1 MKLDRKTAPTIGY
14 FGAFV
19 SLGMA
24 TAALGPTLPALAENT
39 QTQLSEISYLFTTHA
54 LGYLLGSFQGGRLYD
69 RLPGHIIV
77 IAALVLMSA
86 MLALTPLISTIWL
99 LAAVML
105 LLGIAGGAVDV
116 GGNTLLVW
124 VHSRQV
130 GPYMN
135 GLHFFFGV
143 GSFIAPLI
151 IAQVDVATAN
161 ILGAY
166 WILALLM
173 TPAAIWLLRLPSPDP
188 LPTDEAPQAA
198 PGDATVAPTP
208 LQREGTVIFLVA
220 SLLFLYVGA
229 EASFGGWL
237 FTYTVES
244 GLAFSA
250 SAAYLTSAYWG
261 ALTFGRLLAIPI
273 AFHVRPRWILFG
285 DLIGCITSLA
295 VILLWPHSLGALW
308 IGTLGVGL
316 FMASIF
322 PTAISL
328 AERRLRITGRVTGWF
343 LVGSSLGA
351 MSLPWLIGQLFEA
364 SGPRVTMVS
373 ILVAIVAALGV
384 VALLTARTGM
394 VDTTPEA
401 VV

>member
-1 MKLDRKTAPTIGY
+1 MKRDGQSAPTIGY

-24 TAALGPTLPALAENT
+24 SAALGPTLPALAENT
-39 QTQLSEISYLFTTHA
+39 QTQLSEVSYLFTAHA

-77 IAALVLMSA
+77 ISALFLMSA
-86 MLALTPLISTIWL
+86 MLALTPVISTIWL

-105 LLGIAGGAVDV
+105 VMGMAGGAIDV

-124 VHSRQV
+124 IHTRQV

-143 GSFIAPLI
+143 GSFVGPLI
-151 IAQVDVATAN
+151 VAQVGLATAN
-161 ILGAY
+161 LLGAY
-166 WILALLM
+166 WVLALLM
-173 TPAAIWLLRLPSPDP
+173 LPAAVWLLWLPSPDP
-188 LPTDEAPQAA
+188 LPEAEARQTAGDEAT
-198 PGDATVAPTP
+198 GSSST
-208 LQREGTVIFLVA
+208 LQSASVIVFLIA
-220 SLLFLYVGA
+220 LLLFLYVGA

-237 FTYTVES
+237 FTYAVES
-244 GLAFSA
+244 DLAHSA
-250 SAAYLTSAYWG
+250 SAAYLTSAFWG
-261 ALTFGRLLAIPI
+261 ALTAGRLLAIPI
-273 AFHVRPRWILFG
+273 AFRVRPRWILFG
-285 DLIGCITSLA
+285 DLSGCIASLA
-295 VILLWPHSLGALW
+295 LILLWPSSPAALW
-308 IGTLGVGL
+308 IGSLGVGL

-351 MSLPWLIGQLFEA
+351 MFLPWLIGQLFEA
-364 SGPRVTMVS
+364 SGPWITMAS
-373 ILVAIVAALGV
+373 ILVAMVAALGV
-384 VALLTARTGM
+384 VALLTTGTGP

>member
-1 MKLDRKTAPTIGY
+1 
-14 FGAFV
+14 
-19 SLGMA
+19 
-24 TAALGPTLPALAENT
+24 
-39 QTQLSEISYLFTTHA
+39 
-54 LGYLLGSFQGGRLYD
+54 
-69 RLPGHIIV
+69 
-77 IAALVLMSA
+77 
-86 MLALTPLISTIWL
+86 
-99 LAAVML
+99 
-105 LLGIAGGAVDV
+105 
-116 GGNTLLVW
+116 
-124 VHSRQV
+124 
-130 GPYMN
+130 
-135 GLHFFFGV
+135 
-143 GSFIAPLI
+143 
-151 IAQVDVATAN
+151 
-161 ILGAY
+161 
-166 WILALLM
+166 
-173 TPAAIWLLRLPSPDP
+173 
-188 LPTDEAPQAA
+188 
-198 PGDATVAPTP
+198 VAPTP

-237 FTYTVES
+237 FTYAVES

-273 AFHVRPRWILFG
+273 AFRVRPRWILFG

-373 ILVAIVAALGV
+373 ILIAIVAALGV
-384 VALLTARTGM
+384 VALLTARTGT